1 MRQDDGTVRT
11 ERRRFLGMAT
21 AGAAGAAAAVVGLPE
36 AKADVPAAPKAQGY
50 HETPH
55 VKTYYASA
63 RF

>member
-1 MRQDDGTVRT
+1 MRQDDGTVRA

-21 AGAAGAAAAVVGLPE
+21 AGVAGAAAVVVGMPE
-36 AKADVPAAPKAQGY
+36 AKAEVPEARKARGY